1 MLDSGN
7 GSRYHQ
13 AMATA
18 RCVTRLPWNIT
29 TPRGPV
35 TTITQHFAVNDDVIT
50 QATMGGLLSDIETWV
65 QSTGASLGSVHSGEA
80 VTSIYNLGLP
90 EPRTPAAENVFTFTP
105 GADQAPTEVA
115 VNIAVR
121 AANEIGTP
129 RRQGRGR
136 IQLGPWSATF
146 ISTAVDETT
155 GLLTSATCDSIA
167 AGYAA
172 FLANATTLNIQP
184 VVGSIENGFREITE
198 VRVGNELGTVR
209 RRQNAATYVATETL

>member
-1 MLDSGN
+1 
-7 GSRYHQ
+7 
-13 AMATA
+13 MATA

-35 TTITQHFAVNDDVIT
+35 TTITQHFAVDDDVIT
-50 QATMGGLLSDIETWV
+50 QLTMTGLLGAIEDWV
-65 QSTGASLGSVHSGEA
+65 QDTGASLGSVHSGEA

-90 EPRTPAAENVFTFTP
+90 EPRAVVAENVFTFTP

-115 VNIAVR
+115 VNVGIR

-136 IQLGPWSATF
+136 VQLGPWSATF
-146 ISTAVDETT
+146 VGTAVDEAT
-155 GLLTSATCDSIA
+155 GLLTSGACDGIA

-172 FLANATTLNIQP
+172 FLTAATTSNVHP
-184 VVGSIENGFREITE
+184 VVGSIDNGFREIVE

-209 RRQNAATYVATETL
+209 ARQNAATYVAVETL